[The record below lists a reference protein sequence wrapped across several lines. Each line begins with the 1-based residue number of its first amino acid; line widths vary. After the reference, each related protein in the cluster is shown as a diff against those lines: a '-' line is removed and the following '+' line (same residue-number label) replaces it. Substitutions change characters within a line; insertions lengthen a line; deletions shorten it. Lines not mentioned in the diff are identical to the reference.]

1 MSNEEKNTKVTD
13 YVILLCLD
21 LATKKRKCPIGESC
35 FCLRIIELS

>member
-1 MSNEEKNTKVTD
+1 MSDKEKNTKVTD
-13 YVILLCLD
+13 YVI